1 MNNKYPGFNFFLF
14 FLLLFSSLRSDVIA
28 RLIKVEG
35 KVFFKRLGMETFSEK
50 AKPGTAIV
58 NGDQIKIGDEGY
70 AAVIYIDDRSI
81 IKIKENTKFSFMDSP
96 NTRTIDL
103 VYGTL
108 LNKVNKE
115 KRTKSFRIQ
124 TPVSVASVKGTE
136 FAAIV
141 SQKGIEQFICKEGFF
156 EVLNMIS
163 GQTVNVGPGEKAF
176 SNATGDL
183 VQAVASPKDYP
194 QDPELEDNIEFEL
207 EEILE
212 SQKIEAQQ
220 QNAPPELEPEIEPAE
235 KPEVEN
241 ETQFEEETLE
251 NMNQDEIFEDNENTQ
266 SEIPSAG
273 PPTKPFSL
281 GLGIGS
287 ATLDGVLYNQLALRP
302 EFYFWKIGIGLDLIL
317 YIDNEGNIAPIV
329 KDKWDIN
336 NDPSLILDKILYIK
350 YGQNTDPS
358 WFKYGSLEGLTL
370 GYGGLVNN
378 YSNMMEF
385 PSVRRVGINGG
396 FSIGSISGEVFV
408 SNFKDIER
416 GGTLSGFRLS
426 YKFSDEL
433 PLSFG
438 LNYVVDA
445 NMFSAMKDKDNDS
458 YPDIFDDFPKDS
470 SMWNDTDGDGYPDPG
485 NGITVPADLIDIDAN
500 GNNILDVNEEEIFLK
515 ATPFSLKNNKAVA
528 SGFSFDIGYPIFK
541 NQTISLDIFSEFNSL
556 HFPSVKNIS
565 RIERK
570 GNGIT
575 IPGIRSSIFGIFNLS
590 LEYRLVKDSYIPQFF
605 DQAYDLNRVVISTKN
620 DTLLISDS
628 TIVQTKDMMVFG
640 EYEVDDSGTSSSG
653 LYGSAGLKLFD
664 LVNFS
669 ASYTNM
675 KQDTLEIKSFTA
687 FLNLNTD
694 NIPKINAAMAYYQRN
709 NEPNPFDFKNA
720 SENTIMGYRIG
731 YELSRGVSL
740 IWDFKQYY
748 RDDGTGK
755 LKPIKQTTIETA
767 FNF

>member
-1 MNNKYPGFNFFLF
+1 MNKKYTVFNLILF
-14 FLLLFSSLRSDVIA
+14 FLLSISSLRSDVIA

-50 AKPGTAIV
+50 AKPGAAIV
-58 NGDQIKIGDEGY
+58 NGDQIRIGDEGY

-81 IKIKENTKFSFMDSP
+81 IKIKANTKFSFMDSP

-103 VYGTL
+103 VHGTL
-108 LNKVNKE
+108 LNKINKE
-115 KRTKSFRIQ
+115 RRTKSFRIQ

-141 SQKGIEQFICKEGFF
+141 SQKGIEQFVCKEGSF

-163 GQTVNVGPGEKAF
+163 GQTVNVGPGQKAF

-183 VQAVASPKDYP
+183 VQAVASSKDYP
-194 QDPELEDNIEFEL
+194 QDPEFEDNIESDL

-212 SQKIEAQQ
+212 SQEMEAQQ
-220 QNAPPELEPEIEPAE
+220 QNAPPNTVPEIESDIESKTKSVDEEEPENFNEEEVLEDIESTEPE
-235 KPEVEN
+235 KP
-241 ETQFEEETLE
+241 
-251 NMNQDEIFEDNENTQ
+251 
-266 SEIPSAG
+266 SPG
-273 PPTKPFSL
+273 PPPKPFSM

-287 ATLDGVLYNQLALRP
+287 ATLNGILYNQLALRP
-302 EFYFWKIGIGLDLIL
+302 EFNIWKIGIGLDLIL

-329 KDKWDIN
+329 HEQWDIQ
-336 NDPSLILDKILYIK
+336 NDPGLILDKILYVK
-350 YGQNTDPS
+350 YGQKTEPG
-358 WFKYGSLEGLTL
+358 WFKYGSLESMTL

-396 FSIGSISGEVFV
+396 FNIGPVVGEVFL
-408 SNFKDIER
+408 SNFKDIKR
-416 GGTLSGFRLS
+416 GGTLSGLRLS
-426 YKFSDEL
+426 YKVSDKL
-433 PLSFG
+433 PISFG

-445 NMFSAMKDKDNDS
+445 NMFSSMKDSDS
-458 YPDIFDDFPKDS
+458 DTYPDFFDDFPYDS

-485 NGITVPADLIDIDAN
+485 NGITVPEDSIDIDAN
-500 GNNILDVNEEEIFLK
+500 GNNILDANEEQVTLK
-515 ATPFSLKNNKAVA
+515 ATPFSLKNNEAMA

-541 NQTISLDIFSEFNSL
+541 NKAISLNIFSEYNSL
-556 HFPSVKNIS
+556 SFPAVKNIS
-565 RIERK
+565 RIDRK

-575 IPGIRSSIFGIFNLS
+575 IPGLRSTIFGVLNLS
-590 LEYRLVKDSYIPQFF
+590 IEYRLIKDSYIPQFF
-605 DQAYDLNRVVISTKN
+605 DQAYDLNRVVISTKT
-620 DTLLISDS
+620 DTLSGSDS

-640 EYEVDDSGTSSSG
+640 DYEVDDSGSSSSG
-653 LYGSAGLKLFD
+653 LYGSAGLNLFD

-675 KQDTLEIKSFTA
+675 TQDTLEIKSFTA

-694 NIPKINAAMAYYQRN
+694 NIPKLSSAMAYYQRN
-709 NEPNPFDFKNA
+709 NESNPFDFENP
-720 SENTIMGYRIG
+720 SENTIMGYKVG
-731 YELSRGVSL
+731 YELSKGVSL
-740 IWDFKQYY
+740 IWDFRQYY
-748 RDDGTGK
+748 RDDGKGV

>member
-1 MNNKYPGFNFFLF
+1 MNKKYTVFNLILF
-14 FLLLFSSLRSDVIA
+14 FLLSISSLRSDVIA

-50 AKPGTAIV
+50 AKPGAAIV
-58 NGDQIKIGDEGY
+58 NGDQIRIGDEGY

-81 IKIKENTKFSFMDSP
+81 IKIKANTKFSFMDSP

-103 VYGTL
+103 VHGTL
-108 LNKVNKE
+108 LNKINKE
-115 KRTKSFRIQ
+115 RRTKSFRIQ

-141 SQKGIEQFICKEGFF
+141 SQKGIEQFVCKEGSF

-163 GQTVNVGPGEKAF
+163 GQTVNVGPGQKAF

-183 VQAVASPKDYP
+183 VQAVASSKDYP
-194 QDPELEDNIEFEL
+194 QDPEFEDNIESDL

-212 SQKIEAQQ
+212 SQEMEAQQ
-220 QNAPPELEPEIEPAE
+220 QNAPPNTVPEIESDIESKTKSVDEEEPENFNEEEVLEDIESTEPE
-235 KPEVEN
+235 KP
-241 ETQFEEETLE
+241 
-251 NMNQDEIFEDNENTQ
+251 
-266 SEIPSAG
+266 SPG
-273 PPTKPFSL
+273 PPPKPFSM

-287 ATLDGVLYNQLALRP
+287 ATLNGILYNQLALRP
-302 EFYFWKIGIGLDLIL
+302 EFNIWKIGIGLDLIL

-329 KDKWDIN
+329 HEQWDIQ
-336 NDPSLILDKILYIK
+336 NDPGLILDKILYVK
-350 YGQNTDPS
+350 YGQKTEPG
-358 WFKYGSLEGLTL
+358 WFKYGSLESMTL

-396 FSIGSISGEVFV
+396 FNIGPVVGEVFL
-408 SNFKDIER
+408 SNFKDIKR
-416 GGTLSGFRLS
+416 GGTLSGLRLS
-426 YKFSDEL
+426 YKVSDKL
-433 PLSFG
+433 PISFG

-445 NMFSAMKDKDNDS
+445 NMFSSMKDTDS
-458 YPDIFDDFPKDS
+458 DTYPDFFDDFPNDS

-485 NGITVPADLIDIDAN
+485 NGITVPEDSIDIDAN
-500 GNNILDVNEEEIFLK
+500 GNNILDANEEQITLK
-515 ATPFSLKNNKAVA
+515 ATPFSLKNNKAMA

-541 NQTISLDIFSEFNSL
+541 NKAISLNIFSEYNSL
-556 HFPSVKNIS
+556 SFPAVKNIS
-565 RIERK
+565 RIDRK

-575 IPGIRSSIFGIFNLS
+575 IPGLRSTIFGVLNLS
-590 LEYRLVKDSYIPQFF
+590 IEYRLIKDSYIPQFF
-605 DQAYDLNRVVISTKN
+605 DQAYDLNRVVISTKT
-620 DTLLISDS
+620 DTLSGSDS

-640 EYEVDDSGTSSSG
+640 DYEVDDSGTSSNG
-653 LYGSAGLKLFD
+653 LYGSAGLNLFD

-675 KQDTLEIKSFTA
+675 TQDTLEIKSFTA

-694 NIPKINAAMAYYQRN
+694 NIPKLSSAMAYYQRN
-709 NEPNPFDFKNA
+709 NESNPFDFENP
-720 SENTIMGYRIG
+720 SENTIMGYKVG
-731 YELSRGVSL
+731 YELSKGVSL
-740 IWDFKQYY
+740 IWDFRQYY
-748 RDDGTGK
+748 RDDGKGV

>member
-1 MNNKYPGFNFFLF
+1 MNKKYTVFNLILF
-14 FLLLFSSLRSDVIA
+14 FLLSISSLRSDVIA

-50 AKPGTAIV
+50 AKPGAAIV
-58 NGDQIKIGDEGY
+58 NGDQIRIGDEGY

-81 IKIKENTKFSFMDSP
+81 IKIKANTKFSFMDSP

-103 VYGTL
+103 VHGTL
-108 LNKVNKE
+108 LNKINKE
-115 KRTKSFRIQ
+115 RRTKSFRIQ

-141 SQKGIEQFICKEGFF
+141 SQKGIEQFVCKEGSF

-163 GQTVNVGPGEKAF
+163 GQTVNVGPGQKAF

-183 VQAVASPKDYP
+183 VQAVASSKDYP
-194 QDPELEDNIEFEL
+194 QDPEFEDNIESDL

-212 SQKIEAQQ
+212 SQEMEAQQ
-220 QNAPPELEPEIEPAE
+220 QNAPPNTVPEIESDIESKTKSVDEEEPENFNEEEVLEDIESTEPE
-235 KPEVEN
+235 KP
-241 ETQFEEETLE
+241 
-251 NMNQDEIFEDNENTQ
+251 
-266 SEIPSAG
+266 SPG
-273 PPTKPFSL
+273 PPPKPFSM

-287 ATLDGVLYNQLALRP
+287 ATLNGILYNQLALRP
-302 EFYFWKIGIGLDLIL
+302 EFNIWKIGIGLDLIL

-329 KDKWDIN
+329 HEQWDIQ
-336 NDPSLILDKILYIK
+336 NDPGLILDKILYVK
-350 YGQNTDPS
+350 YGQKTEPG
-358 WFKYGSLEGLTL
+358 WFKYGSLENMTL

-396 FSIGSISGEVFV
+396 FNIGPVVGEVFL
-408 SNFKDIER
+408 SNFKDIKR
-416 GGTLSGFRLS
+416 GGTLSGLRLS
-426 YKFSDEL
+426 YKVSDKL
-433 PLSFG
+433 PISFG

-445 NMFSAMKDKDNDS
+445 NMFSSMKDTDS
-458 YPDIFDDFPKDS
+458 DTYPDFFDDFPNDS

-485 NGITVPADLIDIDAN
+485 NGITVPEDSIDIDAN
-500 GNNILDVNEEEIFLK
+500 GNNILDANEGQITLK
-515 ATPFSLKNNKAVA
+515 ATPFSLKNNKAMA

-541 NQTISLDIFSEFNSL
+541 NKAISLNIFSEYNSL
-556 HFPSVKNIS
+556 SFPAVKNIS

-575 IPGIRSSIFGIFNLS
+575 IPGLRSTIFGVLNLS
-590 LEYRLVKDSYIPQFF
+590 IEYRLITDSYIPQFF
-605 DQAYDLNRVVISTKN
+605 DQAYDLNRVVISTKA
-620 DTLLISDS
+620 DTLSGSDS

-640 EYEVDDSGTSSSG
+640 DYEVDDSGTSSSG
-653 LYGSAGLKLFD
+653 LYGSAGLNLFD

-675 KQDTLEIKSFTA
+675 TQDTLEIKSFTA

-694 NIPKINAAMAYYQRN
+694 NIPKLSSAMAYYQRN
-709 NEPNPFDFKNA
+709 NESNPFDFENP
-720 SENTIMGYRIG
+720 SENTIMGYKVG
-731 YELSRGVSL
+731 YELSKGVSL
-740 IWDFKQYY
+740 IWDFRQYY
-748 RDDGTGK
+748 RDDGKGV
-755 LKPIKQTTIETA
+755 LKPIRQTTIETA